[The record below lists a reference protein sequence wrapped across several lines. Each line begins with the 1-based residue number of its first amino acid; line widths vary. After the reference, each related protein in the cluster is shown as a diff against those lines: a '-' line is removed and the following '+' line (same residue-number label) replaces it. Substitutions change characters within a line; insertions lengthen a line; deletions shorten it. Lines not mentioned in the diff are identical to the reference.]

1 LSCLKTS
8 LLGPIFNGV
17 SEHDQLQRMV
27 KVFGTPKDLEF
38 PEFFSYASATK
49 FSIPY
54 APPTELATLLP
65 NASAEAIDLL

>member
-1 LSCLKTS
+1 
-8 LLGPIFNGV
+8 
-17 SEHDQLQRMV
+17 MV

-54 APPTELATLLP
+54 APPTELSTLLP
-65 NASAEAIDLL
+65 TASAEAIDLL